1 MPKTKENRNL
11 SPPPSPQEDFIV
23 SIETDEN
30 ENEAV
35 IVTSASEQISSYED
49 KVLLAAI
56 KDFDAT
62 KRQYSAYYSD
72 SSSNDTLTPELID
85 ELANGIQTNL
95 KKVQQANGLVR
106 RYIITND
113 IIGRTYEAIE
123 SNVNTNTRLS
133 FGDYSQQRNKS
144 KKLNEAKLAVSL
156 FNRQINIKRL
166 IRDTIPI
173 TYAEGTSILYLRYDG
188 NGYVVDKYPLG
199 VAIIEQWEV
208 NGKPV
213 VSIDIKELE
222 TRLKKTYEKD
232 KKNKARFFKNIEED
246 IKANYPEEVYNA
258 YKNKET
264 KVELNH
270 KYTGIMRI
278 GNMGRNYGV
287 SPIVRALK
295 SALLLENFE
304 STDFIT
310 AKSKAKKIIHQ
321 TMRKECMGKDLEKK
335 GLEWVAVAHKDLAT
349 AFKNKTVLYT
359 SIPQVESVK
368 YIESQIEDTSA
379 DKINLNRSKVM
390 TTLGIGFADTNV
402 ANFSVANISLDQLLK
417 TINSISQ
424 QLEYILEG
432 WYKVLFEDENI
443 DFEYL
448 PEIQI
453 LDCEQMSMDMKKD
466 LVELLYSKLNCSMS
480 TALGIIGYSLEDE
493 KQKRIAE
500 NEEKLDKEIFLPH
513 NSQYTNS
520 GGDGSETVGRPSDAK
535 DLDKQN
541 DDKTYNKTTRK

>member
-1 MPKTKENRNL
+1 MLKTKDT
-11 SPPPSPQEDFIV
+11 SSVPPVVAQEDFII
-23 SIETDEN
+23 SIERDELG
-30 ENEAV
+30 NEAT
-35 IVTSASEQISSYED
+35 IVTSTEDQIAAYED
-49 KVLLAAI
+49 KILLSAI
-56 KDFDAT
+56 KDFDVT

-72 SSSNDTLTPELID
+72 KSSNDELTPELID
-85 ELANGIQTNL
+85 ELANGIQTSL
-95 KKVQQANGLVR
+95 AKVQQANGLVR

-113 IIGRTYEAIE
+113 IIGKTYEAIE
-123 SNVNTNTRLS
+123 TNVNTNTRLS
-133 FGDYSQQRNKS
+133 FGDYSQQRNKN
-144 KKLNEAKLAVSL
+144 KKLSDAKLAVNM
-156 FNRQINIKRL
+156 FNKQINLKRL
-166 IRDTIPI
+166 IRDAIPI
-173 TYAEGTSILYLRYDG
+173 TYAEGTNILYLRYDG

-232 KKNKARFFKNIEED
+232 KKNKARFFNNIEED
-246 IKANYPEEVYNA
+246 IKANYPEEVYKA
-258 YKNKET
+258 YKNKENR
-264 KVELNH
+264 VELNN
-270 KYTGIMRI
+270 KYTGVMRI

-295 SALLLENFE
+295 AALLLENFE

-321 TMRKECMGKDLEKK
+321 VMRKECLGEKFDKK
-335 GLEWVAVAHKDLAT
+335 GLEWSTLAHNDLIA
-349 AFKNKTVLYT
+349 AWKNKTVLYT
-359 SIPQVESVK
+359 SIPQVEKLLYV
-368 YIESQIEDTSA
+368 ESKVEDTSA
-379 DKINLNRSKVM
+379 DKINLNRSKIM

-424 QLEYILEG
+424 QLEYILED
-432 WYKVLFEDENI
+432 WYKVLFENEGL

-453 LDCEQMSMDMKKD
+453 LDCEQMSLDMKKD
-466 LVELLYSKLNCSMS
+466 LVELLYSKLNCSMETS
-480 TALGIIGYSLEDE
+480 LGILGYSLEDE
-493 KQKRIAE
+493 KNKRIAE
-500 NEEKLDKEIFLPH
+500 NEAKLDSEIFLPH

-520 GGDGSETVGRPSDAK
+520 GGDGSGTVGAPSSNK
-535 DLDKQN
+535 DEDKKNLDK
-541 DDKTYNKTTRK
+541 DYTKKARK

>member
-1 MPKTKENRNL
+1 MSKENEKINN
-11 SPPPSPQEDFIV
+11 SQDEDFIISV
-23 SIETDEN
+23 VKDDSNDETT
-30 ENEAV
+30 
-35 IVTSASEQISSYED
+35 IITSTED
-49 KVLLAAI
+49 KISQYENNILLSAI
-56 KDFDAT
+56 KDTDIT

-72 SSSNDTLTPELID
+72 KSSNDELTLELID
-85 ELANGIQTNL
+85 ELAQGIQTNL
-95 KKVQQANGLVR
+95 KKVQQANALVR

-113 IIGRTYEAIE
+113 IIGKTYEAIE

-133 FGDYSQQRNKS
+133 YGDYSQQRNKS
-144 KKLNEAKLAVSL
+144 KKLEQAKLAVKL
-156 FNRQINIKRL
+156 FNKQINLNRL

-173 TYAEGTSILYLRYDG
+173 TYAEGTTILYLRYDG
-188 NGYVVDKYPLG
+188 NRYVVDKYPLG

-213 VSIDIKELE
+213 VSVDLKELE

-232 KKNKARFFKNIEED
+232 KRNKARFFKNIEED
-246 IKANYPEEVYNA
+246 IKANYPEEVYKA
-258 YKNKET
+258 YKNKES

-270 KYTGIMRI
+270 LYTGVMRI

-310 AKSKAKKIIHQ
+310 AKAKSKKIIHQ
-321 TMRKECMGKDLEKK
+321 IMRKECLGKDLEKK
-335 GLEWVAVAHKDLAT
+335 GLEWSALAHNDLVT

-359 SIPQVESVK
+359 SIPQVEKVE
-368 YIESQIEDTSA
+368 YIESKVEDTSA
-379 DKINLNRSKVM
+379 DKINLNRSKIM

-417 TINSISQ
+417 TIDSISQ
-424 QLEYILEG
+424 QLEYILED
-432 WYKVLFEDENI
+432 WYRVLFENEGLDI
-443 DFEYL
+443 EYL

-453 LDCEQMSMDMKKD
+453 LDCEQMSLDMKKD
-466 LVELLYSKLNCSMS
+466 LVELLYSKMNCSME
-480 TALGIIGYSLEDE
+480 TTLGILGYSLEDE
-493 KQKRIAE
+493 KNKRIAE
-500 NEEKLDKEIFLPH
+500 NEAKLDQEVFLPH

-520 GGDGSETVGRPSDAK
+520 GGDGSETVGRPDDS
-535 DLDKQN
+535 LNQDKQN
-541 DDKTYNKTTRK
+541 NDKNYNKKARG